1 MPVLL
6 HKDRREA
13 RAHGDMTETKATQQN
28 RSSIIQNA
36 GTNQTKP
43 HDKFPRRYLLQR
55 TMQPPS
61 GIVVLVPKSTTEG
74 INHLLI

>member
-6 HKDRREA
+6 HKDWREA
-13 RAHGDMTETKATQQN
+13 HAHGDMTETKATQQN

-36 GTNQTKP
+36 GTNQTEP

-55 TMQPPS
+55 STQPPS